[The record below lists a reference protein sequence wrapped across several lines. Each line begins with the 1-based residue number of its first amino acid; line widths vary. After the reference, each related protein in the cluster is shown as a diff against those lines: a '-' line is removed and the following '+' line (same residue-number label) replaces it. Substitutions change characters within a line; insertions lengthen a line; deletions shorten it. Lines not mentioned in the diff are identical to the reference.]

1 MSDHDDDDD
10 DDDSNESCS
19 YSYGFGGLLGSIF
32 GVGRP
37 QEMTPAGRM
46 LARLDRADAAI
57 KTQEHIGHDVTAA
70 LRRCQ
75 IRSQWPTWDHKAGT
89 P

>member
-1 MSDHDDDDD
+1 MNWDDDDE
-10 DDDSNESCS
+10 DSSDSGSCNY
-19 YSYGFGGLLGSIF
+19 YSFGGLFGSIF
-32 GVGRP
+32 CQLRSDEV
-37 QEMTPAGRM
+37 TPAGRM
-46 LARLDRADAAI
+46 LARLDRADEAV
-57 KTQEHIGHDVTAA
+57 KTQDHIGYDVQAA

>member
-10 DDDSNESCS
+10 DGDCGGSVWQPRYLSLFGS
-19 YSYGFGGLLGSIF
+19 LFGGSGSDAI
-32 GVGRP
+32 
-37 QEMTPAGRM
+37 TPAGRM

-75 IRSQWPTWDHKAGT
+75 IRSQWPTWDHKAAK